1 MKKLWLVFISA
12 RIGLFALFLTVF
24 LLLGFEGIYSAVI
37 AGVLALAVSL
47 VFLQKQRD
55 ALSVEIYNRFRRDD
69 LAGVPD
75 RDADIENDLLDNKP
89 AAKNKSEEDNK

>member
-1 MKKLWLVFISA
+1 MKKLWLIYISA
-12 RIGLFALFLTVF
+12 RIGLFALFLSIF

-55 ALSVEIYNRFRRDD
+55 ALSIEIYKRNNRDKFS
-69 LAGVPD
+69 GVPD
-75 RDADIENDLLDNKP
+75 KDADVENSILDSK
-89 AAKNKSEEDNK
+89 EDNK

>member
-1 MKKLWLVFISA
+1 MKKLWLVFIAA
-12 RIGLFALFLTVF
+12 RIGLFALFLAVF

-55 ALSVEIYNRFRRDD
+55 ALSTEIYARFKRDD
-69 LAGVPD
+69 LSGVPD
-75 RDADIENDLLDNKP
+75 ADADIENAILDSK
-89 AAKNKSEEDNK
+89 KDDK

>member
-24 LLLGFEGIYSAVI
+24 LLMGFDGIYSAII

-55 ALSVEIYNRFRRDD
+55 ALSTEIYRRNNRDKNS
-69 LAGVPD
+69 GVPD
-75 RDADIENDLLDNKP
+75 ADADVENAILDSK
-89 AAKNKSEEDNK
+89 EDNK

>member
-37 AGVLALAVSL
+37 AGALALAVSL
-47 VFLQKQRD
+47 VFLNKQRD
-55 ALSVEIYNRFRRDD
+55 ALSTEIYKRTRRDKKD
-69 LAGVPD
+69 GVPD
-75 RDADIENDLLDNKP
+75 DDADVENAILDSK
-89 AAKNKSEEDNK
+89 EDNK

>member
-1 MKKLWLVFISA
+1 VKKLWLVFISA

-47 VFLQKQRD
+47 VFLNKQRD
-55 ALSVEIYNRFRRDD
+55 ALSAEIYRRTRRDKN
-69 LAGVPD
+69 AGVPD
-75 RDADIENDLLDNKP
+75 TDADVENAILDSK
-89 AAKNKSEEDNK
+89 EDNK

>member
-47 VFLQKQRD
+47 VFLNKQRD
-55 ALSVEIYNRFRRDD
+55 ALSTEIYRRTRKDKNS
-69 LAGVPD
+69 GVPD
-75 RDADIENDLLDNKP
+75 TDADVENAILDSK
-89 AAKNKSEEDNK
+89 KDDK

>member
-47 VFLQKQRD
+47 VFLNKQRD
-55 ALSVEIYNRFRRDD
+55 ALSAEIYKRTRRDKN
-69 LAGVPD
+69 AGVPD
-75 RDADIENDLLDNKP
+75 TDADVENAILDSK
-89 AAKNKSEEDNK
+89 EDNK

>member
-37 AGVLALAVSL
+37 AGALALAVSL
-47 VFLQKQRD
+47 VFLNKQRD
-55 ALSVEIYNRFRRDD
+55 ALSAEIYRRTRRDKND
-69 LAGVPD
+69 GVPD
-75 RDADIENDLLDNKP
+75 IDADVENAILDSK
-89 AAKNKSEEDNK
+89 EDNK

>member
-24 LLLGFEGIYSAVI
+24 LLLGFEGIYSALI

-47 VFLQKQRD
+47 VFLTKQRD
-55 ALSVEIYNRFRRDD
+55 ALSTEIYRRTRKDKNS
-69 LAGVPD
+69 GVPD
-75 RDADIENDLLDNKP
+75 TDADVENAILDSK
-89 AAKNKSEEDNK
+89 EDNR

>member
-47 VFLQKQRD
+47 VFLNKQRD
-55 ALSVEIYNRFRRDD
+55 ALSTEIYKRARRDKND
-69 LAGVPD
+69 GVPD
-75 RDADIENDLLDNKP
+75 TDADVENAILDSK
-89 AAKNKSEEDNK
+89 EDNK